1 MGILSFFRL
10 GPRSEHIGN
19 IIASICKVGIAMNQ
33 MLLPCRQLN
42 SLALFGVA
50 LFAFLVSCVNTPRPP
65 TVISAPPVAGTTR
78 APSSASIRGIV
89 WDDLCNPEMPGQPA
103 PAPPLPGCV
112 RAQIGIYRANG
123 ILDPGE
129 RGIANVRVALG
140 RGACPVAGIVEA
152 TTDENGAYVFTNLSA
167 GTYCVSAARTWASDH
182 SVLRQGRFTFPGED
196 IGDMT
201 VTVSD
206 NDHRV
211 DVNFGWDAG
220 AAPADSVTPIIL
232 CTPPPCK
239 QNETYACPSNCPGG
253 CGTQCATRT
262 PMQSVSPSTK
272 CQTDVRLP
280 QMG

>member
-1 MGILSFFRL
+1 
-10 GPRSEHIGN
+10 
-19 IIASICKVGIAMNQ
+19 MNQ

-42 SLALFGVA
+42 SLALIGVA

-65 TVISAPPVAGTTR
+65 TVSVVPPAAASTAPPVAATTGVTSG
-78 APSSASIRGIV
+78 ATISGIV
-89 WDDLCNPEMPGQPA
+89 WNDLCDPELPGQPA
-103 PAPPLPGCV
+103 PATPPPGCV
-112 RAQIGIYRANG
+112 RAQTGIYRANG
-123 ILDPGE
+123 IIDPGE
-129 RGIANVRVALG
+129 RGIANVRIALG

-152 TTDENGAYVFTNLSA
+152 TTDENGKYVFTGLSA
-167 GTYCVSAARTWASDH
+167 GTYCVSAARKWASDN

-201 VTVSD
+201 VKVGE

-211 DVNFGWDAG
+211 DVNFGWDYG

-239 QNETYACPSNCPGG
+239 QNETYFCPGNCPGG

-262 PMQSVSPSTK
+262 PMP
-272 CQTDVRLP
+272 
-280 QMG
+280 